1 VGPPRR
7 SPFLSHGRVRACLS
21 YHWLMGPTSSFSRA
35 STRFS
40 VMWGRT
46 IRLPSTSHRRVC
58 RADSPPRITLRPG
71 ISDFPDPIN
80 VARGRLRIPLWP
92 YRFGSWSP
100 VGTGGREGS
109 FGTPLGSCRRAA
121 ATIVTLSG
129 GHSVSSVGIGLI
141 TESWGS
147 FLHHQFEERPLW
159 RPGFV
164 VERWDPPLPVDDP
177 GHSWNHGEQP
187 PHRIASLPFA

>member
-1 VGPPRR
+1 
-7 SPFLSHGRVRACLS
+7 LS

-40 VMWGRT
+40 AMWGRT

-58 RADSPPRITLRPG
+58 RADSPPRISLRPG

-80 VARGRLRIPLWP
+80 VARGRLRIPPWP

-141 TESWGS
+141 AESWGS
-147 FLHHQFEERPLW
+147 FLHHQFEERPRW
-159 RPGFV
+159 RPEFV
-164 VERWDPPLPVDDP
+164 VGVSFPPRTCCA
-177 GHSWNHGEQP
+177 SWVTSP
-187 PHRIASLPFA
+187 PRQISV